1 MEGQLVLVRTH
12 LSACGGRANFRIR
25 ILVTLQV
32 NHCASVLPKVF
43 GIQEWISVLLLH
55 LEIIAVSGEL
65 RESSFLHE
73 TSFLS

>member
-1 MEGQLVLVRTH
+1 M
-12 LSACGGRANFRIR
+12 
-25 ILVTLQV
+25 TLQV